1 MYRPVLLVWALEN
14 YLLKSVPTI
23 FLQSRL
29 QPLLVNVSLCI
40 PTTSSSPNIVTQL
53 LKFLLQEGSPE
64 LVEAFL
70 SNNNLNSQQL
80 TMLLLNA
87 NMDYIQIYMDTATGT
102 EREEILRVVTE
113 MNNTML
119 LHGIYKRCYD
129 VDLVS

>member
-1 MYRPVLLVWALEN
+1 
-14 YLLKSVPTI
+14 
-23 FLQSRL
+23 
-29 QPLLVNVSLCI
+29 
-40 PTTSSSPNIVTQL
+40 
-53 LKFLLQEGSPE
+53 LLQEGSPE